1 MGPGAGDKG
10 IGRVGAVGVEE
21 KIYGCDSL
29 LIKVIHSSKVNFES
43 ESEAAA
49 TRPRSGGPLAD
60 GGGPPAGGAAGAPL
74 GGAGSA
80 EKEDGSAEKEDG
92 PGRARDGVG
101 REASSFGAGAK
112 HLEAGWPISWQR

>member
-10 IGRVGAVGVEE
+10 SVTVGTVGVKE

-29 LIKVIHSSKVNFES
+29 LIRVIHSSKVNFES

-49 TRPRSGGPLAD
+49 TRPRSGGLWAD
-60 GGGPPAGGAAGAPL
+60 GGGPSAGGAAGAPL

-92 PGRARDGVG
+92 PGRARDEIG
-101 REASSFGAGAK
+101 REAASFGAGAG
-112 HLEAGWPISWQR
+112 HRETG